1 VSSVCPIVVPLIK
14 TLSMTNE
21 EYFSQ
26 LGKEK
31 SFLMVP
37 TVETASILRNKLK
50 QTLELSNNDNIK

>member
-1 VSSVCPIVVPLIK
+1 
-14 TLSMTNE
+14 MTNE

-37 TVETASILRNKLK
+37 TIETASIFRKKLK
-50 QTLELSNNDNIK
+50 QTLELSTNDNIK